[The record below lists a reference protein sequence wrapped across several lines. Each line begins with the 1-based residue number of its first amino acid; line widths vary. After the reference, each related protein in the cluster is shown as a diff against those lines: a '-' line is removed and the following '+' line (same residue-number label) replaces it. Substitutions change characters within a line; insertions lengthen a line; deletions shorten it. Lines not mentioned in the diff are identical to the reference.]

1 MRSEREGAEEE
12 DLGAEEAAEAAPAAG
27 RGAGEAEGVLFEVE
41 EASLSRERCFMTPA
55 REPH

>member
-1 MRSEREGAEEE
+1 MGAEEE
-12 DLGAEEAAEAAPAAG
+12 EEAAAVAG
-27 RGAGEAEGVLFEVE
+27 RGAGEAGRVFFEVE